1 MRLAGVSLNQFLKVG
16 VTAVLFIVL
25 FKYLA
30 AKSNIAGLQ
39 AIAGQV

>member
-1 MRLAGVSLNQFLKVG
+1 MKLAGVTLNQFLKTG
-16 VTAVLFIVL
+16 VIAVLFIIV

-39 AIAGQV
+39 SVAGAV